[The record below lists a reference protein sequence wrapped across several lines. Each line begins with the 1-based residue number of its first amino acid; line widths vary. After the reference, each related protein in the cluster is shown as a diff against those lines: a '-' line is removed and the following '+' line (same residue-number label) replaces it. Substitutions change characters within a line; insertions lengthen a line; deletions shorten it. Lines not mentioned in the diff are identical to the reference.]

1 MLKDLHDRARHG
13 RTHPERAW
21 PETDGPRPVALA
33 SRNPETQTVTL
44 VLDATTASI
53 AMYAIAAHADE
64 REAHIREVQ
73 RYAAT
78 LPDDSYGKH
87 NRQHITTRETRIAT
101 RLRAIEH
108 AYRTAIE
115 RHTQPVSPENTTPLS
130 PQHAPDREME
140 LE

>member
-1 MLKDLHDRARHG
+1 MLTELHHRNRHNLKP
-13 RTHPERAW
+13 PEPGW
-21 PETDGPRPVALA
+21 PDNPAPAITALA
-33 SRNPETQTVTL
+33 SRNPETGTVTF
-44 VLDATTASI
+44 VLDADTASI

-78 LPDDSYGKH
+78 LPDGSYGKQ
-87 NRQHITTRETRIAT
+87 NRQHITARETRIAT

-108 AYRTAIE
+108 AYRTATE
-115 RHTQPVSPENTTPLS
+115 RHTQPAAPETTATHPALNK
-130 PQHAPDREME
+130 EIE